1 MIRQTAQQIADDIYA
16 HLHGDTNYKAYYIG
30 ITNDIDRRL
39 FREHNVNRTPHF
51 AWWIWREAIS
61 KDHAQAV
68 EEHFLNQG
76 MKGDTGG
83 GMDDSVYVYCYKITN
98 YTRE

>member
-1 MIRQTAQQIADDIYA
+1 MVKQTAQKIADDIYS
-16 HLHGDTNYKAYYIG
+16 HLNGDTNYKAYYIG

-39 FREHNVNRTPHF
+39 FGEHNVSRKYG
-51 AWWIWREAIS
+51 WWIYCDAIN

-68 EEHFLNQG
+68 EKYFLEKG

-83 GMDDSVYVYCYKITN
+83 GSSDSVYVYCYKITN

>member
-1 MIRQTAQQIADDIYA
+1 MAKTAQQIAEDNYA
-16 HLHGDTNYKAYYIG
+16 HLDGDTNYKAYYIG

-39 FREHNVNRTPHF
+39 FGEHNVNKTPNA
-51 AWWIWREAIS
+51 AWWIYREAIN

-68 EEHFLNQG
+68 EEHFLKKG

-83 GMDDSVYVYCYKITN
+83 GTSDSTWVYCYKITN
-98 YTRE
+98 YTKE